1 MIVPTIARQIMKIT
15 RFFIASDCRFSDMI
29 SSPGIRYLE
38 QGIREFSSAEKTG
51 RGVGGARCRRMRC
64 PVVDRYLKRRV
75 SPHLTIHSL
84 IRQEIGQKNVAKI
97 YLWFSDVK
105 MVVGT

>member
-1 MIVPTIARQIMKIT
+1 MR
-15 RFFIASDCRFSDMI
+15 
-29 SSPGIRYLE
+29 SPI
-38 QGIREFSSAEKTG
+38 
-51 RGVGGARCRRMRC
+51 
-64 PVVDRYLKRRV
+64 VDRYLKRGV
-75 SPHLTIHSL
+75 SPYLTIHSL